1 MKIPPTRAGG
11 QIAASD
17 DSQEPT
23 RGQTMPGIVPARTSG
38 SSSTPPRSRSPVF
51 TSSTGSASQDWGAAA
66 ALIHPVTVKD
76 GDGDTRMHLSLPRGM
91 LEHPLGNSA
100 GLGAEAIKQQLQ
112 EGLRNLPAGA
122 AVWLDDFGQIQS
134 KLGAAR
140 ELDVQFNR
148 NGQITAVLL
157 KGGPQPFQLTEESWL
172 RGALSA
178 AGTTVPPQAAL
189 WRLPRSGEP
198 VSCEWNLPPAPVEMP
213 QAFKDATGNADQPQL
228 LTQALD
234 ALSGGSARDHSST
247 VPGKAQCEFDLFGQT
262 LRVDYEHARHAVQSL
277 HLTWL
282 RPQPGGI
289 EELPVAQWG
298 GLDADVLA
306 LAETGRKRKAG
317 VDFSWSDDEGEA
329 TRRSETRAKVFGHET
344 DIVDVGGLGGDIDAT
359 LDELFGRT
367 RSPSSETPEPTTD
380 RKGKGRAITPDR
392 TTPVHASNVSNASSA
407 SQSSSR
413 SASPIRTPVPR
424 GPLAPLPIPVASV
437 LLSYRAR
444 ERAAVDT
451 ELTTLANCFKGL
463 FDSAPRT
470 ANRASARTTPTT
482 SEKHSALTMP
492 TVLRPFLDA
501 VLQGEGTTPTGA
513 HASVRVFEKTFATP
527 YAGLPAT
534 VRDMPC
540 VLRAAGNGTTVKL
553 VAIVRADRPD
563 RFTEVRPYSA
573 ENLAALDAAAQA
585 GDEAGEMQP
594 LPTPEQINDTL
605 EDLFEG
611 QSNAPVMRLLALL
624 QTPRYRLSNEAIT
637 DLTVA
642 ADGQSISGVTFVGQ
656 GDGLADD
663 APDNDWQRIVKP
675 WLDQRA
681 SGEDPNLLVFRDDN
695 SLRIPDR
702 GISNSFR
709 TLTEAFPALGHMFG
723 RNKRADSALEGA
735 AAAALES
742 AGVPTKFL
750 RAHDAAGTTVLK
762 LGHVAQDGS
771 CAPAS
776 LSEAGRSALRAWAAH
791 RLESL
796 GDISLEEKRQ
806 QPLFTYD
813 RLSGVRTGIAGYWKK
828 MKEVSGSNASGP
840 HSGVVSLPQA
850 GEVNDLL
857 SGLFVNEPHPELSRA
872 WSRLR
877 LPPYCLGLTQIE
889 ALRIQG
895 GEIVAPGN
903 DGVYA
908 PLQIAGRNDG
918 LPQNSADND
927 WLRIFKPHLDVLSAD
942 GTQPIADGTFGR
954 QRNHQGVVINAT
966 APTASEAMSALARA
980 APELGFLSGGGS
992 TSDAMQA
999 LTVATLRAAGAKLV
1013 NLGGASVLK
1022 LSDVGND
1029 GHVAQA
1035 QRLSDDGKHIVL
1047 VWKQLCER
1055 NGKGADDALF
1065 SYTTSGNVSRAIR
1078 GHCGRLTTAFQK
1090 ATPQS
1095 AEPFGVAESSRSAP

>member
-11 QIAASD
+11 QIAAGD

-38 SSSTPPRSRSPVF
+38 SSSTPPRSGSPVF

-91 LEHPLGNSA
+91 LEHPLQNSA

-234 ALSGGSARDHSST
+234 ALSGGGARNHSNT

-262 LRVDYEHARHAVQSL
+262 LRVDYQHARHAVQSL

-282 RPQPGGI
+282 RPQAGGI
-289 EELPVAQWG
+289 QELPVAQWG

-317 VDFSWSDDEGEA
+317 VDFSWSDDEEEA

-344 DIVDVGGLGGDIDAT
+344 QILDVGGGDIDTT
-359 LDELFGRT
+359 LDQLFGQ
-367 RSPSSETPEPTTD
+367 
-380 RKGKGRAITPDR
+380 AITPDR
-392 TTPVHASNVSNASSA
+392 PTSPVPASNASNASSA
-407 SQSSSR
+407 SRASSP
-413 SASPIRTPVPR
+413 SALPIRTPVPR
-424 GPLAPLPIPVASV
+424 GPLEPLPIPVASV

-444 ERAAVDT
+444 ERVAVDT

-463 FDSAPRT
+463 FDSAPRID
-470 ANRASARTTPTT
+470 NRASARATPSTA
-482 SEKHSALTMP
+482 EQHSALKMP
-492 TVLRPFLDA
+492 AVLRPFLDA
-501 VLQGEGTTPTGA
+501 VLQGEGSTPTGA

-527 YAGLPAT
+527 YSGLPAT

-540 VLRAAGNGTTVKL
+540 VLGAAGNGTTVKL
-553 VAIVRADRPD
+553 VALVRPDRPD
-563 RFTEVRPYSA
+563 RFTEVRRYSA
-573 ENLAALDAAAQA
+573 ENVAALDAAARA

-594 LPTPEQINDTL
+594 LPTPGEINDTL

-611 QSNAPVMRLLALL
+611 KSTAPVLRLLALL
-624 QTPRYRLSNEAIT
+624 QTPRYRLSNDAIAG
-637 DLTVA
+637 LTVA

-656 GDGLADD
+656 DDGLADD
-663 APDNDWQRIVKP
+663 APDNDWTRIVKP
-675 WLDQRA
+675 WLEQR
-681 SGEDPNLLVFRDDN
+681 SRVHRSDN
-695 SLRIPDR
+695 ALGIPDH

-709 TLTEAFPALGHMFG
+709 TLTEALPALGHMFG
-723 RNKRADSALEGA
+723 KNKRAESALEGA
-735 AAAALES
+735 AAAALET
-742 AGVPTKFL
+742 AGVPPKFL
-750 RAHDAAGTTVLK
+750 RGRDTGDTTVLK
-762 LGHVAQDGS
+762 LGHVAEDGS
-771 CAPAS
+771 CAPAT

-796 GDISLEEKRQ
+796 GDLSLEEKRQ
-806 QPLFTYD
+806 QPLFTFD
-813 RLSGVRTGIAGYWKK
+813 RLSDVKARISAYWKK
-828 MKEVSGSNASGP
+828 MKEVSLRSASGP
-840 HSGVVSLPQA
+840 HSGLVSLPQA

-857 SGLFVNEPHPELSRA
+857 SGLFVDEPHPELSRA
-872 WSRLR
+872 WARLR
-877 LPPYCLGLTQIE
+877 LPPYCLGYTQIE

-895 GEIVAPGN
+895 GEIVASGN

-918 LPQNSADND
+918 IPQNGADND
-927 WLRIFKPHLDVLSAD
+927 WLRIFKPHLDALSVD
-942 GTQPIADGTFGR
+942 GTQPIGDGAFGR
-954 QRNHQGVVINAT
+954 HRNHRGLVVNST
-966 APTASEAMSALARA
+966 AGSNSSDAMSSLSRA
-980 APELGFLSGGGS
+980 APELGFLLGSGS

-999 LTVATLRAAGAKLV
+999 LTATTLRAAGAMLV
-1013 NLGGASVLK
+1013 HLYGTGVLK
-1022 LSDVGND
+1022 LSDVGID
-1029 GHVAQA
+1029 GNIAQA
-1035 QRLSDDGKHIVL
+1035 QGLSDDGKHIVL

-1065 SYTTSGNVSRAIR
+1065 SYSDPRNLRRAMK
-1078 GHCGRLTTAFQK
+1078 GHCNRLTTAFQR
-1090 ATPQS
+1090 AAAPQS
-1095 AEPFGVAESSRSAP
+1095 AEPFGVPGSSRSAP